1 LEATTIYA
9 VELEHISKTFP
20 GGVQANRDITLRI
33 EQGEVHGLLGENGAG
48 KTTLMNILY
57 GLLSKDSGRI
67 KIRGEEVQL
76 RSPRD
81 AILRGVGMVHQHFKL
96 IPTLTVAENVVLG
109 TEPMYKS
116 SDGFFHPLARVFAHG
131 FLRKSAET
139 WVPSIDRVL
148 PMNLGRAEDEI
159 RRIAEENGMP
169 IDPHAKVHDLSVGL
183 QQRVEIIKLLYRKA
197 SILILD
203 EPTAVLTPQEV
214 DEFFETLKSFRKQGK
229 TIILITHKLRE
240 PMALCDRITV
250 LRDGMLVGTVDRKKT
265 SAEALA
271 EMMVGRPVIFRVSK
285 KKAEPKSV
293 VLELQNLRVKDD
305 RGLLKVKGVSLE
317 VRSGEILGVAGVEGN
332 GQVELVEAI
341 IGLRKPVS
349 GEILVDGNRVT
360 GFNPRKV
367 RETGVGYIPQDRHNQ
382 GLILGF
388 TIKENLVLGGHYLP
402 PYAAGP
408 ASLLLSPK
416 GVSRFADEQVKDF
429 DIKVRTPG
437 DLASTLSGGN
447 QQKVIVARVLGS
459 KPRLLVALQP
469 TRGLDV
475 GATEY
480 IHRLLIQMR
489 DKGVAVLMVSADLDE
504 VRSVSDRIA
513 VIFEGQIV
521 ALKSPEK
528 TDEKDLGLLMAGHR
542 RETPSAEAAT

>member
-1 LEATTIYA
+1 M
-9 VELEHISKTFP
+9 ELEHISKTFP

-33 EQGEVHGLLGENGAG
+33 EAGEVHGLLGENGAG

-57 GLLSKDSGRI
+57 GLLSKDSGTIR
-67 KIRGEEVQL
+67 IRGEEVEL

-109 TEPMYKS
+109 IESMYVS
-116 SDGFFHPLARVFAHG
+116 SDGFFHPLARAFAHG
-131 FLRKSAET
+131 FLRKSAES
-139 WVPSIDRVL
+139 WVPSIDRIL
-148 PMNLGRAEDEI
+148 PINLGKAEDVI
-159 RRIAEENGMP
+159 RGLAEENGMP
-169 IDPHAKVHDLSVGL
+169 IDPHTKVRDLSVGL
-183 QQRVEIIKLLYRKA
+183 QQRVEILKLLYRKA
-197 SILILD
+197 NILILD

-214 DEFFETLKSFRKQGK
+214 DEFFDTLKQFRKQGK

-250 LRDGMLVGTVDRKKT
+250 LRDGMLVGTVDRTKT

-271 EMMVGRPVIFRVSK
+271 LMMVGRAVVFRVSK
-285 KKAEPKSV
+285 TKAVPKSV
-293 VLELQNLRVKDD
+293 VLELKDLHVKDD
-305 RGLLKVKGVSLE
+305 RGLLKVKGVSLR

-349 GEILVDGNRVT
+349 GEILVDGDRIT

-367 RETGVGYIPQDRHNQ
+367 RETGVGYIPQDRHTQ
-382 GLILGF
+382 GLVLGF

-408 ASLLLSPK
+408 ASLFLDGKQISQ
-416 GVSRFADEQVKDF
+416 FANEQVKSF
-429 DIKVRTPG
+429 DIRVRSPD

-447 QQKVIVARVLGS
+447 QQKLIVARVLGS

-480 IHRLLIQMR
+480 IHKLLIQMR

-504 VRSVSDRIA
+504 IRTVSDRIA

-521 ALKSPEK
+521 AARLPEK
-528 TDEKDLGLLMAGHR
+528 TSERDLGLLMAGHR
-542 RETPSAEAAT
+542 RESGSLEAES

>member
-57 GLLSKDSGRI
+57 GLLSKDAGRI
-67 KIRGEEVQL
+67 KIRGEEVEL
-76 RSPRD
+76 RSPLD
-81 AILRGVGMVHQHFKL
+81 AIRRGVGMVHQHFKL

-109 TEPMYKS
+109 IEPMYKS
-116 SDGFFHPLARVFAHG
+116 SDGFFHPLARAFAHG
-131 FLRKSAET
+131 FLRKSAES
-139 WVPSIDRVL
+139 WVPSIDRAL
-148 PMNLGRAEDEI
+148 PMNMGKAEDVI
-159 RRIAEENGMP
+159 LSLAKENGMP

-197 SILILD
+197 DILILD

-214 DEFFETLKSFRKQGK
+214 DEFFQTLKLFRKQGK

-250 LRDGMLVGTVDRKKT
+250 LRDGALVGTVDRKKT

-271 EMMVGRPVIFRVSK
+271 EMMVGRPVVFRVSK
-285 KKAEPKSV
+285 GEAVPKSV
-293 VLELQNLRVKDD
+293 VLELKDLQVKDD

-317 VRSGEILGVAGVEGN
+317 VRSGEILGLAGVEGN
-332 GQVELVEAI
+332 GQTELVETI

-349 GEILVDGNRVT
+349 GEILVDGNRIT
-360 GFNPRKV
+360 GFSPRKV

-402 PYAAGP
+402 PYATGP
-408 ASLLLSPK
+408 RGLLLAP
-416 GVSRFADEQVKDF
+416 GNISRFADEQVKDYG
-429 DIKVRTPG
+429 IKVRTPS

-447 QQKVIVARVLGS
+447 QQKVIVARILGS

-480 IHRLLIQMR
+480 IHELLIEMR
-489 DKGVAVLMVSADLDE
+489 DKGVAVFMVSADLDE

-513 VIFEGQIV
+513 VIFDGQIV
-521 ALKSPEK
+521 AVKSPAK

-542 RETPSAEAAT
+542 RETASPEAAT